1 MRHTG
6 FVLIA
11 ILFVFIACQKEKVK
25 SFIDEK
31 TQQKVVEQLIKQ
43 HGENEKERI
52 TTGVKQ
58 VAQFWQKEDGSQEE
72 FIQFCVEHFVSGKD
86 LDTLFN
92 RLNFYLEN
100 MWGYYNA
107 LTIENNRYVHESRG
121 NLTFIDEM
129 FGGYNVAS
137 HFNEDMFSSKI
148 AFVFLLNFPHKTLE
162 EKNKNGAQWDA
173 KTWAFARMA
182 DVFTSRVPA
191 DLQMKASKSLSE
203 SENYISSYNI
213 YLGKVQT
220 KDGKFLFPKDKV
232 LISHWGLRDEIKAC
246 YSESVNGLTKQN
258 LIYQI
263 MLHIVNQTIPQKVIN
278 DSTYTWQ
285 PEKNVLLE
293 KGNVIQA
300 SPEPNTRYEKLLNNF
315 KTQKMLDP
323 FYPYYPTTI
332 ARKFDMEMEMNCHEI
347 EKLFEE
353 YLSNP
358 LMAKIAAYIEKKLN
372 RPLQSFD
379 IWFNRFSDKQGLDE
393 SKLDAI
399 TQKRYPNNKAFETD
413 IPRILNELG
422 FSKEDAAFI
431 GSKIVV
437 DPARGSGHAWGA
449 QMKKDVSH
457 LRTRI
462 PPTGMLYKGYNIA
475 MHELGHNVEQT
486 ISLHFVPY
494 YILAGVPNTAFTE
507 ALAFMFQHRDLQVL
521 GFKETPSDESDVLQ
535 LAWSIYEIMGV
546 SLVDIRTWKWM
557 YEHPNATPEELKNAV
572 VSIANEVWN
581 KFYAPI
587 FKVKN
592 QPILAIYSHMI
603 NDPLYLSAYPIGHI
617 IQFQLENYIKDKPFA
632 QEIKRIFSQ
641 GKLTPDIWML
651 KATGEKISIEPL
663 LKSIK
668 AALEKV
674 EQTNSKQ

>member
-1 MRHTG
+1 
-6 FVLIA
+6 
-11 ILFVFIACQKEKVK
+11 
-25 SFIDEK
+25 
-31 TQQKVVEQLIKQ
+31 
-43 HGENEKERI
+43 
-52 TTGVKQ
+52 
-58 VAQFWQKEDGSQEE
+58 
-72 FIQFCVEHFVSGKD
+72 
-86 LDTLFN
+86 
-92 RLNFYLEN
+92 
-100 MWGYYNA
+100 
-107 LTIENNRYVHESRG
+107 
-121 NLTFIDEM
+121 
-129 FGGYNVAS
+129 
-137 HFNEDMFSSKI
+137 
-148 AFVFLLNFPHKTLE
+148 
-162 EKNKNGAQWDA
+162 
-173 KTWAFARMA
+173 
-182 DVFTSRVPA
+182 
-191 DLQMKASKSLSE
+191 
-203 SENYISSYNI
+203 
-213 YLGKVQT
+213 
-220 KDGKFLFPKDKV
+220 
-232 LISHWGLRDEIKAC
+232 
-246 YSESVNGLTKQN
+246 
-258 LIYQI
+258 
-263 MLHIVNQTIPQKVIN
+263 
-278 DSTYTWQ
+278 
-285 PEKNVLLE
+285 
-293 KGNVIQA
+293 
-300 SPEPNTRYEKLLNNF
+300 
-315 KTQKMLDP
+315 MLDP

-353 YLSNP
+353 YLSSP

-372 RPLQSFD
+372 RPLQPFD

-399 TQKRYPNNKAFETD
+399 TQKRYPNNKAFEAD

-431 GSKIVV
+431 GGKIVV

-587 FKVKN
+587 FKVKD

-663 LKSIK
+663 LKSVK
-668 AALEKV
+668 AALDKV